1 MDRQNDRGG
10 ESGLQ
15 DKNWLY
21 WLGPLCESRGS
32 STGRLGRHGGGG
44 GGDGDG
50 TLRRYTNPFTLR
62 GCILTANARDVAM
75 RMDLVSQARRNI
87 WGHWGLVPPYFWQ
100 FQKGWGIDDAH
111 KWKLVP
117 PWFENVP
124 PGRDSVSTAIY
135 ELSPRQADCSILG
148 LSVRIAQPLTS
159 PPGAANF

>member
-21 WLGPLCESRGS
+21 LLGPLCESRGS

-75 RMDLVSQARRNI
+75 RMDLVSQARRNK
-87 WGHWGLVPPYFWQ
+87 WGHWGLVPPYFWHL
-100 FQKGWGIDDAH
+100 QKGWGDTN
-111 KWKLVP
+111 
-117 PWFENVP
+117 E
-124 PGRDSVSTAIY
+124 S
-135 ELSPRQADCSILG
+135 LSPL
-148 LSVRIAQPLTS
+148 V
-159 PPGAANF
+159 

>member
-15 DKNWLY
+15 GKNWLY

-32 STGRLGRHGGGG
+32 STGRRGRHGGGGG

-87 WGHWGLVPPYFWQ
+87 WGHWGLVPLYFWQ
-100 FQKGWGIDDAH
+100 FQKGVGDRWR
-111 KWKLVP
+111 P
-117 PWFENVP
+117 QMTNE
-124 PGRDSVSTAIY
+124 S
-135 ELSPRQADCSILG
+135 LSPLG
-148 LSVRIAQPLTS
+148 LKMFHRAGTQSARQSMSSVHDTLIAQSWVCP
-159 PPGAANF
+159 FE